1 MAEKPVI
8 DRRTLLVGGGL
19 AVTALGTALTVPAQA
34 STRPRPVE
42 APNMYGTAVW
52 GARPPREPIT
62 LLNHKP
68 TYIVVHHTVE
78 PGNTDDYSLDRA
90 FAISRS
96 IQNFHMD
103 SRGWIDTGQQFTIS
117 RGGYITEGRHRS
129 LEALRGGTQHVLGAN
144 VADHN
149 SEIIGIENEGL
160 YMEVDVPETLWL
172 SLVALV
178 SYMASQYG
186 VSPELIRGH
195 RDFNATAC
203 PGDVLYARLPE
214 LRQAVADR
222 LGVTFRQPEPTPL
235 LRPGDTGDD
244 VRLAQRRLRARGYD
258 VAVDGVFGDE
268 TRDAVAAFASDN
280 GLGEPT
286 CQACAR
292 ADERGYLGADV
303 WERLAPR

>member
-1 MAEKPVI
+1 MADKPVI

-34 STRPRPVE
+34 STHPRPVE

-62 LLNHKP
+62 LLNRKP

-90 FAISRS
+90 FTISRN
-96 IQNFHMD
+96 IQDFHMD

-117 RGGYITEGRHRS
+117 RGGFITEGRHRS
-129 LEALRGGTQHVLGAN
+129 IEALRGGTQHVLGAN
-144 VADHN
+144 VANHN

-178 SYMASQYG
+178 AYMASQYG

-268 TRDAVAAFASDN
+268 TRDAVAAFAASN
-280 GLGEPT
+280 GLSEPT